1 MGPGWLREGDV
12 EPEIPDPT
20 PAFIASFSEKCNSI
34 TILGG
39 FEGLFVIGRNAL
51 AGSRRR
57 AKGYSK
63 A

>member
-1 MGPGWLREGDV
+1 MGPGWLQEGDV
-12 EPEIPDPT
+12 EPGDPT
-20 PAFIASFSEKCNSI
+20 PALIASFSKRCNSI
-34 TILGG
+34 TILGDI
-39 FEGLFVIGRNAL
+39 EGLFVIGRNAL